1 MPISD
6 RPKRAFSGAENGPVK
21 FWATQVKPY
30 YRAENEEQS
39 EVAPHDLL
47 VKDIRGRRRLRKNPE
62 KDNYTLV
69 IKLRVDS
76 VITTPREPF
85 KELDYTEMESLIAGG
100 TFKVL
105 IYDLSIHKGRIFNLR
120 LVREIKG
127 KSTQPYEKSRLV
139 FAGHSD
145 EEKKEILTQSPT
157 IQRMSQ
163 RLILAI
169 GPSLMASY
177 GMHCELRDITQAY
190 VQLTDRLTQTLFA
203 RPPRELRES
212 FPPRTIFRVVRPL
225 YGAAESGLY

>member
-1 MPISD
+1 
-6 RPKRAFSGAENGPVK
+6 KE
-21 FWATQVKPY
+21 
-30 YRAENEEQS
+30 
-39 EVAPHDLL
+39 
-47 VKDIRGRRRLRKNPE
+47 KN
-62 KDNYTLV
+62 NYTLV

-76 VITTPREPF
+76 VIITL
-85 KELDYTEMESLIAGG
+85 KELFKKLDYIKIESLIAGD

-105 IYDLSIHKGRIFNLR
+105 TYNLSIHKGRIFNLR

-139 FAGHSD
+139 FAGHLD

-190 VQLTDRLTQTLFA
+190 VQSTDRLTRTLFA
-203 RPPRELRES
+203 RPLRELRES

-225 YGAAESGLY
+225 YGVAESGLYWFKTYHNHHKDKLRMETSTYNLCLLITHEGIITFKIIGL